1 MEQKSESVLEAIYE
15 EETLQYDHLLDVE
28 MIDAETLDRD
38 FSQHHLVNESAKA
51 GEYRR
56 RNSRRR
62 KSKKKNKKS
71 GAAASNITDAN
82 RFLVDTCRHL
92 KERKSYLVLN
102 AVGVLGASTVSNLV
116 KAVDAIQDCGG
127 QLTADGKRFCSGGGI
142 LSHPA
147 REPKAYKEIMAKGKE
162 FETQF
167 RQQNNNK

>member
-56 RNSRRR
+56 RNSRRT

-82 RFLVDTCRHL
+82 RFVVDTCRHL

-116 KAVDAIQDCGG
+116 KEVCA
-127 QLTADGKRFCSGGGI
+127 
-142 LSHPA
+142 
-147 REPKAYKEIMAKGKE
+147 
-162 FETQF
+162 
-167 RQQNNNK
+167 